1 MDRSAQRMTQEYKN
15 ELFKNFEI
23 STSKYTAYSN
33 LRVEANIF
41 FREESRQTREEAKNS
56 KTDELKRLRKHNDDL
71 AEYVQ
76 KLESYENIG
85 SVRDDLSYRKL
96 KTESER
102 HKEKVQYEIENPPFV
117 TPTIEIPK
125 LPDIPSPR
133 ENQARV
139 ENTVTL

>member
-1 MDRSAQRMTQEYKN
+1 MRLK
-15 ELFKNFEI
+15 
-23 STSKYTAYSN
+23 
-33 LRVEANIF
+33 IF

>member
-1 MDRSAQRMTQEYKN
+1 MSFLKISKFLQVSEKHSLTQSYVSHFLEGN
-15 ELFKNFEI
+15 
-23 STSKYTAYSN
+23 
-33 LRVEANIF
+33 
-41 FREESRQTREEAKNS
+41 RQTREDAKNS
-56 KTDELKRLRKHNDDL
+56 KIDELKRLQEHNDDL
-71 AEYVQ
+71 TEYVQ

-85 SVRDDLSYRKL
+85 SVRADLSYQKL
-96 KTESER
+96 KIESER

-139 ENTVTL
+139 KTTFTV

>member
-1 MDRSAQRMTQEYKN
+1 MRLT
-15 ELFKNFEI
+15 
-23 STSKYTAYSN
+23 
-33 LRVEANIF
+33 F
-41 FREESRQTREEAKNS
+41 FLEESRQTREEAKNS
-56 KTDELKRLRKHNDDL
+56 KIDELKRLRKHNDDL

-102 HKEKVQYEIENPPFV
+102 HTEKVQYEIENPPFV

-139 ENTVTL
+139 ENTRTSLITKILEN